1 MVFENLGS
9 LRYHALWAYSG
20 IVAALVIFDKVD
32 ISSVES
38 AVALLAPYVLVI
50 SADIAKHRSD

>member
-20 IVAALVIFDKVD
+20 IVAALIIFDKVD
-32 ISSVES
+32 VSSVES
-38 AVALLAPYVLVI
+38 AAALLAPFALVI
-50 SADIAKHRSD
+50 AADLAKHRND